1 MSRSQRR
8 RLSMSSDDLK
18 SDALVSRRASVGLAR
33 QSSKASIFSAK
44 DDEPRHSRQR
54 RQSSVSSNRSH
65 GKARETYDTD
75 ELSRSDSSV
84 APSDAESAHS
94 EGEAERAARE
104 AREERKRKETDALVV
119 PDLGS
124 MVYERELRRVATR
137 GVSALFAAIAEH
149 QQAATD
155 DADAD
160 ESRSAKRKRKS
171 KSKAARGLSGNRGK
185 VSEREAGA
193 AEKAR
198 RRDERTAAFSS
209 AGAAQRVQ
217 DASKDAFLAM
227 LRGRGGPS

>member
-1 MSRSQRR
+1 
-8 RLSMSSDDLK
+8 
-18 SDALVSRRASVGLAR
+18 
-33 QSSKASIFSAK
+33 
-44 DDEPRHSRQR
+44 
-54 RQSSVSSNRSH
+54 
-65 GKARETYDTD
+65 
-75 ELSRSDSSV
+75 
-84 APSDAESAHS
+84 
-94 EGEAERAARE
+94 
-104 AREERKRKETDALVV
+104 
-119 PDLGS
+119 
-124 MVYERELRRVATR
+124 MVYVRALRRGATR

-149 QQAATD
+149 QQAAD
-155 DADAD
+155 ADADAD

-193 AEKAR
+193 ADKAR